1 MRPRTIVWLVLII
14 AAINL
19 GLGIW
24 MPDTSTRTTI
34 SSILL
39 GVIRP
44 RYLLRHRVTTI
55 LKIKELVRL
64 VGVVMSFS
72 FCLLR
77 NFI

>member
-14 AAINL
+14 ASINL

-39 GVIRP
+39 GVIVVLGIF
-44 RYLLRHRVTTI
+44 YVIALRQSS
-55 LKIKELVRL
+55 K
-64 VGVVMSFS
+64 
-72 FCLLR
+72 
-77 NFI
+77 